1 MGDIEELIK
10 TVDYKDVLFYF
21 AEISRVPRGSGHN
34 GKISTYLVE
43 FAKSHGL
50 RYVKD
55 VFENVIIYKPASPGY
70 EGHTGVVLQGHMD
83 MVCVAG
89 EGVSHSAGTMA
100 LRWHTVWHSW
110 LMKRQSTRRSRWLL
124 QRMKKQVCTVQKDWM
139 PRLFQGGI

>member
-55 VFENVIIYKPASPGY
+55 AFENVIIYKPEIGRASCR
-70 EGHTGVVLQGHMD
+70 ER
-83 MVCVAG
+83 VCRYV
-89 EGVSHSAGTMA
+89 
-100 LRWHTVWHSW
+100 
-110 LMKRQSTRRSRWLL
+110 
-124 QRMKKQVCTVQKDWM
+124 
-139 PRLFQGGI
+139 